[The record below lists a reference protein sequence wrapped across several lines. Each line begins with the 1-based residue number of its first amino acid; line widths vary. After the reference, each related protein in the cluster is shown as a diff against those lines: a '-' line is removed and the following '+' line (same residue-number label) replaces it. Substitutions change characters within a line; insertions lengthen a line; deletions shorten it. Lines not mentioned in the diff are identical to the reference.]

1 MYLDGT
7 KGSFLL
13 YLDARLKSRVSYIEW
28 DRRIIGPIHEEQGSV
43 NGSEENKLYNNEQ
56 FTTAQD
62 SEFCVSI
69 GPTTVASIG
78 QTDDAALISTT
89 FFISLEY
96 VEYVDSTNLSAFLQ
110 SIISQYPSPT
120 VLNMLVLSGPLTQDM
135 YLTFSRGSNPTR
147 ELLLYSFSWSCLSS
161 QETLLPH
168 SLSRVYTAFLYYYLV

>member
-13 YLDARLKSRVSYIEW
+13 YLDARLKSRVTYIEW
-28 DRRIIGPIHEEQGSV
+28 DRRIIGPIHDEQGSV

-78 QTDDAALISTT
+78 QTDDAALISTYYLLHLT
-89 FFISLEY
+89 RIYCHKYNVDMSPENTKIQAFLPSNLRS
-96 VEYVDSTNLSAFLQ
+96 YVDSTNLSAFLQ
-110 SIISQYPSPT
+110 SMISQYPSPT
-120 VLNMLVLSGPLTQDM
+120 VLNMLVLFGPLTQDM
-135 YLTFSRGSNPTR
+135 YLTFSRGSHPTR
-147 ELLLYSFSWSCLSS
+147 ELLL
-161 QETLLPH
+161 
-168 SLSRVYTAFLYYYLV
+168 